1 MIEHKPTQNQRIL
14 DYIDKYGGI
23 TQREADD
30 YLAITRLPSR
40 IFDLRDRGYNIVSE
54 WVNGNNR
61 FGEPVRVKRYR
72 FADEEDGERSNEN
85 AE

>member
-14 DYIDKYGGI
+14 DYIEEHGGI

-40 IFDLRDRGYNIVSE
+40 IFDSRDQGYNIVGE
-54 WVNGNNR
+54 WVKGKNR

-72 FADEEDGERSNEN
+72 LVD

>member
-14 DYIDKYGGI
+14 DYIEEHGGI

-40 IFDLRDRGYNIVSE
+40 IFDLRDEGYNIVGE
-54 WVNGNNR
+54 WVKGKNR

-72 FADEEDGERSNEN
+72 MGDAQ
-85 AE
+85 